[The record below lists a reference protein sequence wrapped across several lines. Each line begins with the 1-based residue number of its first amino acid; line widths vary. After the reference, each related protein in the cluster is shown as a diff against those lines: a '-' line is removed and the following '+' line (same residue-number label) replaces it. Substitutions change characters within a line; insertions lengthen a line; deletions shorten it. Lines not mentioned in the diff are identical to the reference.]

1 MLQQE
6 YEQYTEED
14 FRVWKI
20 LFERQIINLQETV
33 AVKFLE
39 GLEKINFSSERIPN
53 FKETN
58 LLLER
63 LTGWHIQAVPGIIPD
78 KDFFELLGQKKFPAT
93 CWLRKF
99 SQLDYLEEPDMFHDV
114 FGHIPLLTD
123 ESYCDFLLGLS
134 AIALKYLDKPEVIE
148 LMSRLYWFT
157 IEFGLIQEK
166 GVSKIYG
173 AGIISSSGETKYSL
187 SDKPV
192 HLPFDVVSIL
202 QTSFYKDHLQEKYFV
217 VTSFEE
223 LYHCLPLLEMEI
235 ETFVKEKNTLIN

>member
-20 LFERQIINLQETV
+20 LFERQIVNLQETV
-33 AVKFLE
+33 AAKFLE

-78 KDFFELLGQKKFPAT
+78 KEFFELLGQKKFPAT

-123 ESYCDFLLGLS
+123 ESYCNFLLGLS
-134 AIALKYLDKPEVIE
+134 TIALKYLDRPEVIE

-157 IEFGLIQEK
+157 IEFGLMKEK
-166 GVSKIYG
+166 STTKIYG

-192 HLPFDVVSIL
+192 HLPFNVQTIL

-223 LYHCLPLLEMEI
+223 LYHCLPLLATEI
-235 ETFVKEKNTLIN
+235 EAFVNNEYARIN